1 MKIINSE
8 IDNSKF
14 EYLYRMV
21 TKFFSGSPFKTF
33 YLVFAYIL
41 AFSLW
46 WAYLLYAKNETAF
59 NEKIELQKITF
70 QKNHDQLDFS
80 STKAY
85 AEIVSKYHRQ
95 KFMIVTEGGVFIL
108 LLMLGLLRVRK
119 VFLREMEL
127 ASQQRNFLLS
137 ITHELKSPL
146 ATIKLSLQT
155 LVKRKLEPE
164 QSEKLIGNSLVDL
177 DRLESLVDNI
187 LFAAKIERD
196 QPGLGRDEINLS
208 EIVRSVADRF
218 THNKKGIKIENEIEN
233 EIYLNADSLGFTSV
247 VINLIENAIKY
258 SPTETSVKI
267 VLKQSEGDIY
277 LIISDN
283 GIGVSND
290 DKKRI
295 FEKFY
300 RVGNED
306 TRKTKGTGLGLYIV
320 KRVVEIY
327 KGEITVTD
335 NTPKGSIF
343 TIRLPRSMD

>member
-1 MKIINSE
+1 
-8 IDNSKF
+8 
-14 EYLYRMV
+14 MV
-21 TKFFSGSPFKTF
+21 NKSFSSGPFKTF

-59 NEKIELQKITF
+59 TERIELQRITF
-70 QKNHDQLDFS
+70 QKDNPQLDYTAS
-80 STKAY
+80 KDY
-85 AEIVSKYHRQ
+85 KDLVSKYNRQ

-108 LLMLGLLRVRK
+108 LLLLGLLRVRK

-127 ASQQRNFLLS
+127 AAQQRNFLLS

-164 QSEKLIGNSLVDL
+164 QSDKLIGNSLVDL

-187 LFAAKIERD
+187 LFAAKIEREE
-196 QPGLGRDEINLS
+196 PGLGNDEINVS
-208 EIVRSVADRF
+208 DIVRAVTDRF
-218 THNKKGIKIENEIEN
+218 VHNKKAIVITGEIKPDL
-233 EIYLNADSLGFTSV
+233 YLHADALGFTSV

-258 SPTETSVKI
+258 SPEQTAMHVVLTEEGGSI
-267 VLKQSEGDIY
+267 VLKVA
-277 LIISDN
+277 DN
-283 GIGVSND
+283 GIGISGE
-290 DKKRI
+290 DKNKV

-327 KGEITVTD
+327 KGEISIKD
-335 NTPKGSIF
+335 NTPKGTVF
-343 TIRLPRSMD
+343 TLRFPKLN

>member
-1 MKIINSE
+1 
-8 IDNSKF
+8 
-14 EYLYRMV
+14 MV
-21 TKFFSGSPFKTF
+21 NKSFSSGPFKTF

-59 NEKIELQKITF
+59 TERIELQRITF
-70 QKNHDQLDFS
+70 QKDNPKLDYTAS
-80 STKAY
+80 KDY
-85 AEIVSKYHRQ
+85 KDLVSKYNRQ

-108 LLMLGLLRVRK
+108 LLLLGLLRVRK

-127 ASQQRNFLLS
+127 AAQQRNFLLS

-164 QSEKLIGNSLVDL
+164 QSDKLIGNSLVDL

-187 LFAAKIERD
+187 LFAAKIEREE
-196 QPGLGRDEINLS
+196 PGLGNDEINVS
-208 EIVRSVADRF
+208 DIVRAVTDRYL
-218 THNKKGIKIENEIEN
+218 HNKKAIAITGEIKPDL
-233 EIYLNADSLGFTSV
+233 YLHADALGFTSV

-258 SPTETSVKI
+258 SPEQTAMHVVLTEEGGSI
-267 VLKQSEGDIY
+267 VLKVA
-277 LIISDN
+277 DN
-283 GIGVSND
+283 GIGISGE
-290 DKKRI
+290 DKNKV

-327 KGEITVTD
+327 KGEISIKD
-335 NTPKGSIF
+335 NTPKGTVF
-343 TIRLPRSMD
+343 TLRFPKLN